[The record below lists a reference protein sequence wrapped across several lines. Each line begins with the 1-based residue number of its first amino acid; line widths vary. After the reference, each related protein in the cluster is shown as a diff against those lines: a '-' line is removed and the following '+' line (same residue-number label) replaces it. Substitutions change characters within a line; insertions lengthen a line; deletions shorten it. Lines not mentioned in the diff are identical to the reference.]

1 MFGFLLQES
10 VFGVYMVRR
19 VIISLTLVCDWNRTE
34 YLKCETVG
42 SITEGEGN
50 YIQLM
55 GFEVTFEFRTP
66 LFSVFTYI
74 GHAIQSVFASYV

>member
-10 VFGVYMVRR
+10 VFGMYMVRR
-19 VIISLTLVCDWNRTE
+19 VIISLTLFCGWNGTE

-42 SITEGEGN
+42 SIIEGEEN
-50 YIQLM
+50 YIQIM

-66 LFSVFTYI
+66 LFLLFIYI
-74 GHAIQSVFASYV
+74 GHVIKSVFASYV